1 MFFGP
6 KTPVFWTHQ
15 KNSRKA
21 DLKGGG
27 ATLTVS
33 LTVKYSFFDGF
44 PNQDREHFLK
54 RDVQFEEN
62 NLAGGSMVAR
72 ADRKVQKTGNSSL

>member
-1 MFFGP
+1 MQSYSKVKRTP
-6 KTPVFWTHQ
+6 KNHE
-15 KNSRKA
+15 K
-21 DLKGGG
+21 
-27 ATLTVS
+27 LTVKWGWVGGSTLLAS
-33 LTVKYSFFDGF
+33 LTIKYSFFDGF

-62 NLAGGSMVAR
+62 NLAGGSMVAG

>member
-1 MFFGP
+1 MDQKHLFFGHT
-6 KTPVFWTHQ
+6 KKIHA
-15 KNSRKA
+15 KLILR
-21 DLKGGG
+21 GGRG

-62 NLAGGSMVAR
+62 NLAGGSMVAG